1 MRTRFNS
8 ILLRQRQ
15 KNQTIIAR
23 RAAYRSICRIAM
35 LRVRARNRLASP
47 SKGRRAIK
55 VQFRSPSVA
64 CDHPFADAA
73 EAIGRKPNRNQA
85 LVVSL
90 AGAAARRE
98 NSNEFA
104 INQRPTFHRV

>member
-1 MRTRFNS
+1 MRQNQS
-8 ILLRQRQ
+8 I
-15 KNQTIIAR
+15 
-23 RAAYRSICRIAM
+23 
-35 LRVRARNRLASP
+35 
-47 SKGRRAIK
+47 IK
-55 VQFRSPSVA
+55 YDA

-98 NSNEFA
+98 KLK
-104 INQRPTFHRV
+104 